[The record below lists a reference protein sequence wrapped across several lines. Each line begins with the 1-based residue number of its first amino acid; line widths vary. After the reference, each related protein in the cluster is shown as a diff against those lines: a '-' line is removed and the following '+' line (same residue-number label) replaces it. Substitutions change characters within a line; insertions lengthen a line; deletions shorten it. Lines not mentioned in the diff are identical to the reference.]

1 MALVLHHTL
10 QGLVLEGTLVLTDL
24 KKVPLFKVGFRDK
37 KNKPEDLHPN
47 IMKDYHALK
56 GTASQKWCLFRLLP
70 LILASTIPEGNVHWD
85 LYLKYREIV
94 DIVLPTQMPS
104 EILPYL
110 EDRIQNFLQ
119 TYQELYPSASVTAKL
134 HYLIHY
140 PLIISECGPLRQFWC
155 MRFEAKHQYFKSM
168 ASKVKNFRN
177 ICKTLSLRHQ
187 LLESYQQHTHILYK
201 HVSAVGSRQVDPRKL
216 KPCAQNLASQGPVW
230 RRHRLT
236 QAQVTTAKVMFLS
249 WT

>member
-1 MALVLHHTL
+1 M
-10 QGLVLEGTLVLTDL
+10 
-24 KKVPLFKVGFRDK
+24 
-37 KNKPEDLHPN
+37 
-47 IMKDYHALK
+47 
-56 GTASQKWCLFRLLP
+56 
-70 LILASTIPEGNVHWD
+70 HWD

-94 DIVLPTQMPS
+94 HIVLATQMPS

-119 TYQELYPSASVTAKL
+119 TYHELYPSASVTAKL

-140 PLIISECGPLRQFWC
+140 PRIISEFGPLRQFWC
-155 MRFEAKHQYFKSM
+155 MRFEAKQQYFKSM

-187 LLESYQQHTHILYK
+187 LLESYQQHTHILNK
-201 HVSAVGSRQVDPRKL
+201 HVSAVGSRQVDPSKL

-230 RRHRLT
+230 EATSIDTSTGNYRKGDVLIMDT
-236 QAQVTTAKVMFLS
+236 TTTLSFAQVTSVYLVRGEPFLLLEALQVEGFRKHKHCYKVQRTDNFCLRKPGDEMCSQRLDLYSGGELVPKWDLFS
-249 WT
+249 YP